1 MSFVETAGNWCEC
14 RVALTTSENWLV
26 LDLVSEEP
34 EAWAQEVAE
43 QHLAGDSSAESRR
56 AFAEDLLWYWGAAV
70 RQRAVC
76 AALLAPPN
84 GAILASYTVR
94 ELKAPPETLS
104 MEVLRAEAAHAEGP
118 FFGKPAL
125 TEVELPLGSAL
136 RVHRFEP
143 TVPDT
148 DTSTILEGVA
158 HYVLPRDY
166 LTLLECRLLWTT
178 LGLGEELGRIADEL
192 ANSVRLV

>member
-1 MSFVETAGNWCEC
+1 METAGNWRKC
-14 RVALTTSENWLV
+14 RVALTPSENWVV
-26 LDLVSEEP
+26 LDLEREDPEGWSREVSE
-34 EAWAQEVAE
+34 
-43 QHLAGDSSAESRR
+43 QHIVGDSSAEYRR
-56 AFAEDLLWYWGAAV
+56 AFAEDLLWYWGTAT

-84 GAILASYTVR
+84 GTVLASYTVR
-94 ELKAPPETLS
+94 ELKASPEALNMNTL
-104 MEVLRAEAAHAEGP
+104 RNEAAFAEGP

-125 TEVELPLGSAL
+125 TEVELPLGPAL

-143 TVPDT
+143 TAPET
-148 DTSTILEGVA
+148 DTSAILEGVA

-166 LTLLECRLLWTT
+166 PTLLECRLLWMA

-192 ANSVRLV
+192 AISVRLV